1 MRGFGEK
8 NITAKCKRNSASW
21 IKTIK
26 IVGKQRGGRV
36 RDHPRKRL
44 QGMNTNYYFIFL
56 CFMAKFLLAVG
67 ACFSTVALLLRMD
80 LTVQWKL
87 SIPCF
92 FSCSTIPLYVG
103 HFRIESRRVC
113 YINNVQIVSDFH
125 PCYKSSLAKCA
136 LAQSPTKRHH
146 TYSHNASV
154 NAQCIDCM
162 WCGGGWLLH
171 GK

>member
-8 NITAKCKRNSASW
+8 NVTAKEQCKLNKDDKNCRQAKRWQSERSPSKTSARDEHKLLFYFFMFYGKVFACRWCVLQHSGTFIANGFDCAMEVINS
-21 IKTIK
+21 
-26 IVGKQRGGRV
+26 
-36 RDHPRKRL
+36 
-44 QGMNTNYYFIFL
+44 M
-56 CFMAKFLLAVG
+56 
-67 ACFSTVALLLRMD
+67 
-80 LTVQWKL
+80 
-87 SIPCF
+87 F
-92 FSCSTIPLYVG
+92 FSRSTISLYVG

-113 YINNVQIVSDFH
+113 NINNVQIVSDFH